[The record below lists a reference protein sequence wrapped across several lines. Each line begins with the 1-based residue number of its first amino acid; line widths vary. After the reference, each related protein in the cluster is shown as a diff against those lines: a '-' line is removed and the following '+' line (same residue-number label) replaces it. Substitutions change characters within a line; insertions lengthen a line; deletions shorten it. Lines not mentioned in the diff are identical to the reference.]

1 MSDTVEKLS
10 GTWNGKQFSVK
21 KVWGKNARWDGHTI
35 TDEELEKLCSG
46 EIIEFE
52 ATSGRTGCK

>member
-35 TDEELEKLCSG
+35 TDEEL
-46 EIIEFE
+46 
-52 ATSGRTGCK
+52 